1 MRIRTK
7 ALPQRRHTLYCMLCM
22 TVNEP
27 SYYWGLPLMCF
38 MLGWVLWRACRDT
51 LGVHCLLF
59 LCPLVTE
66 CFLVFQL
73 LPSGASSLLSLLLPP
88 QWKETGKVSHGWTPR
103 DQIWNRSYAVLSV
116 ARGLADTAASLS
128 LPLILLQIWVWF
140 PKWIRQYC

>member
-59 LCPLVTE
+59 LCPLVTM
-66 CFLVFQL
+66 FSRFSVIAQR
-73 LPSGASSLLSLLLPP
+73 GVLPP
-88 QWKETGKVSHGWTPR
+88 QSVITTTVKGDRKVSHGWTPR